1 MSRCSPW
8 WETTA
13 LGFGLLQTC
22 RFALPSVIVDARSL
36 FRARLREYTK
46 ILCEPTGH
54 WLLATMQVERQHFR
68 DRSDCLFCCINFC
81 IGLSNLAT
89 FPHLIYDNGGLVFV
103 AVYLILTCTVST
115 PMLYLEM
122 FLGQFCGWSVPKAF
136 EGFPMARGLGWT
148 MLCGDLLLVV
158 FHIPAVAYSWVY
170 LTASLSPVIP
180 WSVCDERDIEHR
192 GCYQNQHGKKMSRAF
207 RARLL
212 LAHFAS
218 RSPRTRAQRVRRLQ
232 MLALPSAT
240 TGEFSCFPG
249 TAFADASWVRA
260 FADLAKKR
268 FRVKIGAPSMNPR
281 VRA

>member
-1 MSRCSPW
+1 
-8 WETTA
+8 
-13 LGFGLLQTC
+13 
-22 RFALPSVIVDARSL
+22 
-36 FRARLREYTK
+36 
-46 ILCEPTGH
+46 
-54 WLLATMQVERQHFR
+54 MQVERQHFR

-192 GCYQNQHGKKMSRAF
+192 GCYQNQHGKYLCSMVNERLTRRYSLYHNTSDRTIAVRTAKSREPVYVPISEYEAMHNSCIDGNVSAARAF
-207 RARLL
+207 YEYE
-212 LAHFAS
+212 H
-218 RSPRTRAQRVRRLQ
+218 
-232 MLALPSAT
+232 
-240 TGEFSCFPG
+240 
-249 TAFADASWVRA
+249 
-260 FADLAKKR
+260 
-268 FRVKIGAPSMNPR
+268 NN
-281 VRA
+281 